1 MFIKSLTLKNFRCY
15 ENLSLDFSQGINF
28 FTGSNGEG
36 KTNIIEAIS
45 LLSLGK
51 SFVTSDEKECIEIFK
66 DYTKIESIID
76 RGHLLKIEMC
86 ISQEG
91 KKVSINNKELNK
103 LSEMAGNVYIVT
115 FAPNDVNFYKG
126 STANRRKFIDVSLSM
141 LSPAYL
147 SCISLFKKLLKDR
160 NALLKQDI
168 DFTLLKVIDEQL
180 APLEYEIVKM
190 RTKFIK
196 QLNVSLKRVYEKL
209 NIDAGIMNLEY
220 LSVIPFVE
228 DKKEFVNKLIFQM
241 KDDYANDI
249 KRKSTTRGIHH
260 EDINFI
266 FRGTNIALTGSQGQN
281 RIASLA
287 LKVALADLIKEKY
300 KEEPILL
307 LDDVLSELDNN
318 HQEALGNL
326 LKDYKQTF
334 LTGTEVPSNII
345 VDAEFNVLN
354 HAVRRK

>member
-1 MFIKSLTLKNFRCY
+1 MFIEKLTLTNFRCY
-15 ENLSLDFSQGINF
+15 ESLSLDFSQGINF
-28 FTGSNGEG
+28 FTGLNGEG

-45 LLSLGK
+45 LLALGK

-66 DYTKIESIID
+66 DYTKVESIID
-76 RGHLLKIEMC
+76 RGYPLRIEMI

-91 KKVSINNKELNK
+91 KKVSLNGKELNK
-103 LSEMAGNVYIVT
+103 LSEMSGNVYIVT
-115 FAPNDVNFYKG
+115 FAPTDVNFYKG
-126 STANRRKFIDVSLSM
+126 STVNRRKFIDVSLSM

-147 SCISLFKKLLKDR
+147 SCISLFRRLLKDR
-160 NALLKQDI
+160 NALLKQEV
-168 DFTLLKVIDEQL
+168 DFTLLKVIDEQI

-196 QLNVSLKRVYEKL
+196 ELNVSLKKVYEKL
-209 NIDAGIMNLEY
+209 GIDTGIMNLEY

-228 DKKEFVNKLIFQM
+228 DKKEFISKIIFQM

-260 EDINFI
+260 EDIKFI
-266 FRGTNIALTGSQGQN
+266 FRGTDIALTGSQGQN

-287 LKVALADLIKEKY
+287 LKIALANLIKEKY

-307 LDDVLSELDNN
+307 LDDVLSELDST

-326 LKDYKQTF
+326 LKDYKQVF
-334 LTGTEVPSNII
+334 LTGTEVPLNIK
-345 VDAEFNVLN
+345 VDAEFVVSN
-354 HAVRRK
+354 HSVRRK